1 MGHWHYQVMKHTE
14 ENEADGSIYVWYGV
28 HEFYPLD
35 DGPVWTQEPVTVEGE
50 SIEDL
55 KWQLKAILGD
65 IEKHGV
71 IDYG

>member
-1 MGHWHYQVMKHTE
+1 MNHWHYQVMKHE
-14 ENEADGSIYVWYGV
+14 EEDKTDNSIYVWYGV

-35 DGPVWTQEPVTVEGE
+35 DGPTWTQEPVTVEGK

-71 IDYG
+71 IDYD

>member
-14 ENEADGSIYVWYGV
+14 EDKADGSIYVWYGV
-28 HEFYPLD
+28 HEVYPLD
-35 DGPVWTQEPVTVEGE
+35 DGPTWTQEPVTVVSE

-55 KWQLKAILGD
+55 KWQLKAILND